1 MLHRQALKPEEF
13 IENLV
18 SLSEGLIA
26 IRNELSNKLYQ
37 VLIYK
42 YENGYYI
49 LQNPDLFHML
59 MENGNVKFIAGEA
72 LLDNIEHT
80 LEDNHY
86 VPVDE
91 TWICLDIRTFL
102 HMNDQKNLEIDYF
115 EFREDML

>member
-1 MLHRQALKPEEF
+1 MLYRQVLKPEEF

-18 SLSEGLIA
+18 SLPEGLIA

-49 LQNPDLFHML
+49 LENPDLFHML
-59 MENGNVKFIAGEA
+59 MENGNVKFIASDM
-72 LLDNIEHT
+72 LLDMIENT
-80 LEDNHY
+80 LENNRY

-91 TWICLDIRTFL
+91 MWICMDIRTFL
-102 HMNDQKNLEIDYF
+102 CMKEQRDLEIDYF
-115 EFREDML
+115 EFREDSI